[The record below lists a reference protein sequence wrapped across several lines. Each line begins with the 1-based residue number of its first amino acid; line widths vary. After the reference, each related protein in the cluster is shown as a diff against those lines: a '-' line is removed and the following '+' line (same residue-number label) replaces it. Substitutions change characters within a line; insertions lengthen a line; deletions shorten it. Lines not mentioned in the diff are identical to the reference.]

1 MENSTGK
8 MASFFKKI
16 ILKMKKKRDG
26 GRNLYIKRDLRV
38 NQQITVNDP
47 YLDLNSNK
55 LGEKILTFQIIE
67 HLNRGWIFD
76 YIK

>member
-8 MASFFKKI
+8 MASFFNKNI
-16 ILKMKKKRDG
+16 SKMKKRDG
-26 GRNLYIKRDLRV
+26 GRNLYIKRDLRI

-55 LGEKILTFQIIE
+55 LGGKTWRL
-67 HLNRGWIFD
+67 
-76 YIK
+76 K